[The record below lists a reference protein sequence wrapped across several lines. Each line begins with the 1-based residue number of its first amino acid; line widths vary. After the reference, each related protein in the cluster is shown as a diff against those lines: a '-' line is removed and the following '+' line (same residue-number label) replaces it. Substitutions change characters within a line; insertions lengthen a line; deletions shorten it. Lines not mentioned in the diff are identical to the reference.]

1 MKAFVDKD
9 ACISCGLCESLCP
22 DIFEIED
29 DGKAGAINEELED
42 EKLDC
47 ANEAAEQCPTE
58 AVIFKLKSVRN
69 CITEYALTL
78 PSVFSIV
85 LIISYILDEFTK
97 SLRNNNVISNR
108 SISIVSLSF

>member
-29 DGKAGAINEELED
+29 DGKAGAINEELEG

-47 ANEAAEQCPTE
+47 AKEAASQCPTD
-58 AVIFKLKSVRN
+58 AI
-69 CITEYALTL
+69 
-78 PSVFSIV
+78 IV
-85 LIISYILDEFTK
+85 E
-97 SLRNNNVISNR
+97 
-108 SISIVSLSF
+108 